1 MGKESIDKFIG
12 HGFHTWQSKIKGYL
26 MKKNLWAVVK
36 PLSENERVETRATMA
51 KFQEKDEQ
59 AYGVLLTSLDDNYIH
74 YLDACTS
81 ALQAWTIL
89 ERHFG
94 AKARRSKIALK
105 MKLFALKMNHNEDIA
120 SLVNR

>member
-1 MGKESIDKFIG
+1 MGKESIDKFTG

-81 ALQAWTIL
+81 AL
-89 ERHFG
+89 
-94 AKARRSKIALK
+94 
-105 MKLFALKMNHNEDIA
+105 
-120 SLVNR
+120 